1 MSQAEKLIT
10 TFVDEGLAPPTVE
23 KLKAALPQVEKG
35 AAFLAQT
42 YGLSFDDSSRLAL
55 AINLLTSLPI
65 PTKLLSVRPPRSSQQ
80 QQNQPSKQRT
90 NSNYDSSSSNPS
102 LPFNQSYSPYAPYSM
117 YQYPQGSFGG
127 ITSGVGGGG
136 ASAGGSVGLPGHS
149 QTTLFVRNLPNTI
162 TEQEVLSVF
171 QQYGVVKEARF
182 QKNKETQQFSGS
194 VFLEY
199 IHSSAAR
206 LAQVQLNEKL
216 WGERLI
222 HIDFAKERLGAKD
235 GPQTQVGGVGVVDQ
249 SRTPSN
255 VLYVSSLPPECDK
268 NHLTQLFGRFGT
280 ILDARTLKKDDG
292 SSKGIAFID
301 FALQESAAAAIDAL
315 DGSNYL
321 NRTIKVAYAANP
333 SKRKGD
339 ELGED
344 PDSKRFRGGQEVGFP
359 GGGPMYFDPTAQ
371 VYPIVP
377 TGGQRVGA
385 VVTGVDPSQQWGY
398 GGGVGGQGYY

>member
-1 MSQAEKLIT
+1 VVLCQ
-10 TFVDEGLAPPTVE
+10 D
-23 KLKAALPQVEKG
+23 
-35 AAFLAQT
+35 
-42 YGLSFDDSSRLAL
+42 
-55 AINLLTSLPI
+55 
-65 PTKLLSVRPPRSSQQ
+65 
-80 QQNQPSKQRT
+80 
-90 NSNYDSSSSNPS
+90 
-102 LPFNQSYSPYAPYSM
+102 
-117 YQYPQGSFGG
+117 
-127 ITSGVGGGG
+127 
-136 ASAGGSVGLPGHS
+136 GHS

-199 IHSSAAR
+199 VHSSAAR

-222 HIDFAKERLGAKD
+222 HIDFAKERLGSKD
-235 GPQTQVGGVGVVDQ
+235 GAPTQVGGVGVVDQ
-249 SRTPSN
+249 TRTPSN
-255 VLYVSSLPPECDK
+255 VLYVSSLAPECDK
-268 NHLTQLFGRFGT
+268 NHLVQLFSRFGT

-321 NRTIKVAYAANP
+321 NRVIKVAYAANP

-344 PDSKRFRGGQEVGFP
+344 PDSKRFRGQDAGFP
-359 GGGPMYFDPTAQ
+359 GGPMYFDPSTQA
-371 VYPIVP
+371 YP
-377 TGGQRVGA
+377 GRVAGA
-385 VVTGVDPSQQWGY
+385 VVTAGADPSQQWY
-398 GGGVGGQGYY
+398 GGGQGYY